1 MREKL
6 KSYLVKV
13 VALGMLSALSL
24 VACSK
29 HPNKEQLQALEEAR
43 QAATSAEAQA
53 AQKRTE
59 RDDLQR
65 QLDQKRAELKKA
77 QDEKAAVAARLNQ

>member
-1 MREKL
+1 MREKMR
-6 KSYLVKV
+6 SYLIKGI
-13 VALGMLSALSL
+13 ALCMLSALSL

-29 HPNKEQLQALEEAR
+29 HPNQEQLQALEEAR
-43 QAATSAEAQA
+43 QAATAAEAQV
-53 AQKRTE
+53 AQKRSE

-77 QDEKAAVAARLNQ
+77 QDEKAAVTARLNQ

>member
-1 MREKL
+1 M
-6 KSYLVKV
+6 KSFIIKGIVLC
-13 VALGMLSALSL
+13 MLSALAL

-29 HPNKEQLQALEEAR
+29 HPNQEQLQALEEAR
-43 QAATSAEAQA
+43 QAAAAAEAQA
-53 AQKRTE
+53 AQKRSE
-59 RDDLQR
+59 RDNLQR